1 MFLFL
6 SFEQVHF
13 ICVRLTYFQ
22 SLRACVSEVIQSID
36 DQLFKQEDLQKKK
49 VPSVQFHVLQILG
62 WLVFNWG
69 INAMCN
75 SYTREHVAK
84 YGSWHPAEF
93 CQLLFFFFQCPF
105 DQVSVL
111 RLIQVVRSVEKI
123 EKILHSQNSKE
134 ANSLESRWETMVF
147 IRYCSVTKRNSF
159 TSWHKLKWFK

>member
-69 INAMCN
+69 VNAMCN
-75 SYTREHVAK
+75 SFTREHVAK
-84 YGSWHPAEF
+84 YGSWHTAEF
-93 CQLLFFFFQCPF
+93 CQLLFFLFSMSSLSGICAKADSGGAVRRKDWKDPPLAKLQGSQLTGK
-105 DQVSVL
+105 QVGNYGFH
-111 RLIQVVRSVEKI
+111 Q
-123 EKILHSQNSKE
+123 ILLSNKKNQ
-134 ANSLESRWETMVF
+134 LYLMT
-147 IRYCSVTKRNSF
+147 
-159 TSWHKLKWFK
+159 

>member
-62 WLVFNWG
+62 WLVFN
-69 INAMCN
+69 
-75 SYTREHVAK
+75 
-84 YGSWHPAEF
+84 
-93 CQLLFFFFQCPF
+93 
-105 DQVSVL
+105 
-111 RLIQVVRSVEKI
+111 
-123 EKILHSQNSKE
+123 
-134 ANSLESRWETMVF
+134 
-147 IRYCSVTKRNSF
+147 
-159 TSWHKLKWFK
+159 